1 MPGAYPMTDAVVVD
15 ASVAVK
21 WLFDEDYSAKA
32 DALLR
37 AGAEEYAIFAPPILP
52 SEITNAVYKRFRQKA
67 ITLAAAERA
76 LLRFLEAPVELLAPE
91 DLYASALKLAA
102 QYDLG
107 ATYDAQYLA
116 LARALDAEFWT
127 ADMKL
132 VRAVSEP
139 WVRWIGDHPATAP
152 T

>member
-1 MPGAYPMTDAVVVD
+1 MSDAVVVD

-21 WLFDEDYSAKA
+21 WLFPEDHSDNANEFLERRVMERHEA
-32 DALLR
+32 VAPLLLR
-37 AGAEEYAIFAPPILP
+37 
-52 SEITNAVYKRFRQKA
+52 SEMTNAVYQKVRRRDA
-67 ITLAAAERA
+67 TLERA
-76 LLRFLEAPVELLAPE
+76 EQALATFFLFPIEFIAPDDLLT
-91 DLYASALKLAA
+91 SALKLAA

>member
-1 MPGAYPMTDAVVVD
+1 MTDAVVVG

-21 WLFDEDYSAKA
+21 WLFDEDDSAKA

-91 DLYASALKLAA
+91 NLFESALSIAVR
-102 QYDLG
+102 YNLG

-116 LARALDAEFWT
+116 LARSLGAEFWT
-127 ADMKL
+127 ADVKL
-132 VRAVSEP
+132 IRAVPEK
-139 WVRWIGDHPATAP
+139 WVRWIGDHPVTARG
-152 T
+152 